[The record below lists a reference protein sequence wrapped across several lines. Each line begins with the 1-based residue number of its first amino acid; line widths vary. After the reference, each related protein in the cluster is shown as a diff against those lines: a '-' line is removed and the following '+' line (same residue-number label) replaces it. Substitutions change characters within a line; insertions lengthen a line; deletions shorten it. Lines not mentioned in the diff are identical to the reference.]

1 MPKVLVVDDD
11 KNFRTS
17 VGYFLASKGYESVFA
32 KDGPEAI
39 AKCEESAPQAILLDV
54 LLPKLNGLDVCKKIR
69 DAGKNVPIIMT
80 SAIYKKPYIQNEA
93 RTKYGATDYLVK
105 PIKPEELLERLER
118 LTREEVSDD
127 DSDIELVPITKQTE
141 ESEGTD
147 THIPREGEIRKD
159 TLVNI
164 VRDLGRAK
172 ASGVLEILFKREKRM
187 MFFLNGKPVFASSFN
202 FSEPYTKE
210 NVLMIIK
217 DCLCLEE
224 GSFYFN
230 EGLDF
235 LDYVPTYDLPLS
247 V

>member
-11 KNFRTS
+11 KNFRSS
-17 VGYFLASKGYESVFA
+17 VGYFLASKGYDYIFA
-32 KDGPEAI
+32 KDGDEALM
-39 AKCEESAPQAILLDV
+39 KFEESAPEAILLDV
-54 LLPKLNGLDVCKKIR
+54 LLPKLNGLEVCKKIR
-69 DAGKNVPIIMT
+69 NAGENVPIIIT
-80 SAIYKKPYIQNEA
+80 SAIYKQPHIQNEA

-118 LTREEVSDD
+118 FTRKEVDD
-127 DSDIELVPITKQTE
+127 DEPNVELVPITDQDKG
-141 ESEGTD
+141 SEVKATQL
-147 THIPREGEIRKD
+147 PREGEIRKD

-187 MFFLNGKPVFASSFN
+187 IFFINGKPVFASSFN

-210 NVLMIIK
+210 NVLRIIK
-217 DCLCLEE
+217 DCLCVGE
-224 GSFYFN
+224 GSYYFT

-235 LDYVPTYDLPLS
+235 LDYVPTYDLHLS